1 MAMELEC
8 LAMVFACQRFDQ
20 YIYGRKVTVET
31 DHRVLEIITK
41 KSLLAAPKCLQC
53 MLLALQHYNLEV
65 RYRPGVTQHIADAL
79 SRAPVDRPKAEQL
92 GKEEVF
98 LMSLADTTEEEIEHC
113 TSRQQVHV
121 SDERMGAVKREAAHD
136 DEQQRLRQM
145 VCQGWP
151 AKVAEVPLEIMILE
165 LHSSH
170 QGYEA
175 TLRRARDAVYWPG
188 MADQIKSLTASCT
201 ICEKDAPAQPNERL
215 LAHEIPKQ
223 PWAKVGMDLFK
234 CKGKDYLVIVDYL
247 TDFFE
252 ISELSD
258 TTSATVIKATKKEF
272 TRHGVPLMVQSDGGP
287 QFTSSEFQSFA
298 KTWEFQHTTSS
309 PYNSRSNGKAESA
322 VKIAKRLLKRSQDP
336 YRALLEWRNTPT
348 AGLGSSPAQRLLARR
363 TRAAVPTN
371 PKKLKA
377 APQPQM
383 WEKKVE
389 RQRKM

>member
-1 MAMELEC
+1 
-8 LAMVFACQRFDQ
+8 MV
-20 YIYGRKVTVET
+20 VPT
-31 DHRVLEIITK
+31 
-41 KSLLAAPKCLQC
+41 
-53 MLLALQHYNLEV
+53 AL
-65 RYRPGVTQHIADAL
+65 RPD
-79 SRAPVDRPKAEQL
+79 
-92 GKEEVF
+92 F
-98 LMSLADTTEEEIEHC
+98 L
-113 TSRQQVHV
+113 
-121 SDERMGAVKREAAHD
+121 
-136 DEQQRLRQM
+136 QRL
-145 VCQGWP
+145 
-151 AKVAEVPLEIMILE
+151 
-165 LHSSH
+165 HTSH

-201 ICEKDAPAQPNERL
+201 ICEKDAPAQPKERL

-348 AGLGSSPAQRLLARR
+348 AGLGSSPAQRLLARQ

-377 APQPQM
+377 APQSQM

-389 RQRKM
+389 RQRKIQASRTTGKDLPPLRVGQPVLVQDVLARKTQWSRGYCVDQLSDRSYVVNVDGRFLRRNRQLLRPTVNQPDEQPDSDEWGEYEDIETQAMQNSSPEQSTTATERMMQTAPTQRETLESGVQTRRTRSGRQVREPVRFGDYVK